1 MKFNGQTY
9 NMAKAGQSEISQI
22 YDTVEQQQDTQRL
35 QQAPHPQL
43 KLQEKTSQNIPQ
55 QNMSYKQLADLTK
68 KVNRANPGGFISQDD
83 IARYAA
89 IIQQSDNN
97 PNKPNNK
104 PNTNKPRG
112 NIGADY
118 YGCHQYHGTG
128 QISANAQYAPYQT
141 QYPPY
146 TPTQNQTTRRKFRIK
161 DTPIPNFMEAFLVI
175 FSLVIPTIILVKHEK
190 GELPPELFSNTPSAA
205 IIISLLVI
213 IALGACA
220 ALIHNYDDDEIM

>member
-9 NMAKAGQSEISQI
+9 NMAKLGQSEINQV

-35 QQAPHPQL
+35 QQALRPQL
-43 KLQEKTSQNIPQ
+43 ELQEKMLQKTPQ
-55 QNMSYKQLADLTK
+55 QSMSYKQLADLTK
-68 KVNRANPGGFISQDD
+68 KVNRVNPGGFISQDD
-83 IARYAA
+83 IARYVA
-89 IIQQSDNN
+89 IIQQSNN
-97 PNKPNNK
+97 LGKPGNSPNVNNSSES
-104 PNTNKPRG
+104 TA
-112 NIGADY
+112 ADY
-118 YGCHQYHGTG
+118 YRCQRYYEMG
-128 QISANAQYAPYQT
+128 QIPVNPQYPSYQP

-146 TPTQNQTTRRKFRIK
+146 PATQSQPTKRKFRIK

-175 FSLVIPTIILVKHEK
+175 FSLVIPTILLVKHEK
-190 GELPPELFSNTPSAA
+190 GELPPELLSNTPQAA